1 MSGRNYPETQ
11 EALQKIQGAL
21 DTVYTKRSFPQ
32 RLFSFQTF
40 ASVLLL
46 LVVVLSIVSLSIALH
61 SEQEA
66 RARAELRQETAQE
79 RVEIFEGE
87 VNTILSE
94 IQVVQ
99 EHTDEQHADLDQLI
113 RRIEENLDDL

>member
-21 DTVYTKRSFPQ
+21 DTVYTKRTLAQ

-40 ASVLLL
+40 VSVLLL
-46 LVVVLSIVSLSIALH
+46 VVAVLSIVSLSIALH

-66 RARAELRQETAQE
+66 RARAELRQQAAQE

-87 VNTILSE
+87 VNAILSE

-99 EHTDEQHADLDQLI
+99 EHTDEQHADLDRLI
-113 RRIEENLDDL
+113 RRIEENLNDL